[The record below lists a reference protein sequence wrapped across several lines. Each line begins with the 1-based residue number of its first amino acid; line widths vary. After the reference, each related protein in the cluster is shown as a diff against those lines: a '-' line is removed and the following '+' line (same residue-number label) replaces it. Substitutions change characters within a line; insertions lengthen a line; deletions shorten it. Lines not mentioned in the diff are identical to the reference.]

1 MWAQVF
7 KILGFT
13 GAILSAPVFSNENG
27 TPEKDQTFD
36 DIYKKA
42 VQLFQNNQL
51 SDALNEINRAAALK
65 PNQANVE
72 NLKGAIY
79 LQSRNFQLAE
89 KAFLAALQ
97 INPSFSMAKFNLGEV
112 LMLQRKYPEAG
123 KYFQAFAQQNP
134 SHQLTKYK
142 IYLCELFNGYTTNA
156 EKEIKLL
163 GIVENDK
170 EPIAQYCLIARYL
183 LEKKL
188 KDAFQKMKEVHEKY
202 SEDIIF
208 QYEDSLQ
215 ERGLF
220 EKPSKEQVSRIMDP
234 ECQKEEYSLSDGSR
248 RILGTID
255 NKHFIFNVGKE

>member
-1 MWAQVF
+1 MRALVF
-7 KILGFT
+7 KILAFN
-13 GAILSAPVFSNENG
+13 ADILSAPAFSNEDS
-27 TPEKDQTFD
+27 TPNKNQTFD
-36 DIYKKA
+36 YTYKKA
-42 VQLFQNNQL
+42 YQLFQKNQL
-51 SDALNEINRAAALK
+51 SDALIEINQAGVLK

-79 LQSRNFQLAE
+79 MQSRNFQLAE

-97 INPSFSMAKFNLGEV
+97 INPSFGMAKFNLGEV
-112 LMLQRKYPEAG
+112 LMLQRKYPEAK
-123 KYFQAFAQQNP
+123 KYFQAFNQQNP
-134 SHQLTKYK
+134 SHQLAKYK

-170 EPIAQYCLIARYL
+170 EPAVQYCLIARCL

-188 KDAFQKMKEVHEKY
+188 RDAFQKMKEVHEKY

-220 EKPSKEQVSRIMDP
+220 DKPSKEQVSRIMDP
-234 ECQKEEYSLSDGSR
+234 EGQKEEYSLSNGSR

-255 NKHFIFNVGKE
+255 NKRFIFNVGKD